1 MAKLRRNF
9 DDEVEEDE
17 IYDSDYDDEDE
28 DDYDG
33 EDYDDDEEDYD
44 DEDDEDTGRSNL
56 VKYGIIGAVIVA
68 IIGGSL
74 LIRGNQPKKD
84 TKPKT
89 EHVEKSS
96 SKASHPKETSSSSSS
111 SVTSNGENAE
121 TAKASLERPEA
132 PATDEETS
140 TIAGKIGEA
149 VEKIKTT
156 PGLKNDQASGLF
168 LTNNTMLTTLQTMI
182 GNGYQFDQSSVK
194 AFKSDNDNVLQFL
207 ATFKKEGQSDI
218 TLTGNWSPELQQ
230 LGFVQMHG
238 DLKIDWKDSGTPQV
252 GDAAKNAEESDKPLH
267 PEDIIQH

>member
-17 IYDSDYDDEDE
+17 IYDSDYDDEEE
-28 DDYDG
+28 DDYD
-33 EDYDDDEEDYD
+33 DEDYD
-44 DEDDEDTGRSNL
+44 DEDYDDEDEDEDTGRSNL

-96 SKASHPKETSSSSSS
+96 KASHPKETSSSSSS
-111 SVTSNGENAE
+111 SVASNGENAE

>member
-17 IYDSDYDDEDE
+17 IYDSDYDDEEE
-28 DDYDG
+28 DDYD
-33 EDYDDDEEDYD
+33 DEDYD
-44 DEDDEDTGRSNL
+44 DEDYDDEDEDTGRSNL

-89 EHVEKSS
+89 EHVEKS